1 MRIHK
6 HSEAWEAKERPC
18 ETPIAIGLVGPGLQ
32 QGKVSIGENRN
43 TEAPGWPKVRTRYA
57 VAYRM
62 GIETLGLIVVP
73 ALALLF
79 YRVLVLGE
87 DVDEDRLGE
96 LSASEPEPKKTPA
109 SQHTVPYRDAR
120 PISVLSSAPMI
131 AMGVLGIGFIFMLSK
146 LHR

>member
-1 MRIHK
+1 
-6 HSEAWEAKERPC
+6 
-18 ETPIAIGLVGPGLQ
+18 
-32 QGKVSIGENRN
+32 
-43 TEAPGWPKVRTRYA
+43 
-57 VAYRM
+57 M

-120 PISVLSSAPMI
+120 PISVLSSARMI

>member
-1 MRIHK
+1 
-6 HSEAWEAKERPC
+6 
-18 ETPIAIGLVGPGLQ
+18 
-32 QGKVSIGENRN
+32 
-43 TEAPGWPKVRTRYA
+43 
-57 VAYRM
+57 M

-109 SQHTVPYRDAR
+109 SQQDTVPYRDAR